1 MARTCQK
8 SVPIFPTRY
17 SIKIREN
24 EEDELTTDYATLQHS
39 EYTLRTLRKGFVY
52 LYDANIG
59 ESGLKIWEINNDGK
73 FTEILSTTGALVTKS
88 LKNMMDNSIYKK
100 GDTHNYILAS
110 AKSTETY
117 IAYSDTLWNS
127 NVFNKVT
134 GEEDVRKRFMTKI
147 DVISWNESSPS
158 KDTFDLK
165 KLSLLVEEFKS
176 KSWIDK
182 FSWSKFKISP
192 PIKDAK
198 KLESIMRSSPTCE
211 NRKAMGV
218 MLYDNIG
225 LVREQTNLI
234 GLASDA
240 VEKFASSSEFM
251 HGKLISTCI
260 EEIYKLEICKTQ
272 KTNDAEDFIRQ
283 EKSDYAFAK
292 KEVREFP
299 AKANDFRVTEYE
311 ANLFRESLIK
321 MEKYR
326 GATDTSEDFRA
337 RVFKKHS
344 KDRMRS
350 VNEEARQ
357 TFLKDYKK
365 KEEELILRLLEVKND
380 RWILLY
386 HYKEPKVAT
395 HLGSSFLNYDINDSL
410 SASFLAQS
418 FAQCTEGMTYHI
430 SEFKGVPN
438 REQALFKVWWD
449 LEEENPFL
457 NALEWG
463 YNSKTDTLAAT
474 IDSFAQLLDKSGNV
488 EYNEELAKEQ
498 HQAKDR
504 KKDTQSKIDSDN
516 TSKSSFEAEKNRLS
530 KIIKRELSELHRRYS
545 NQAIMNNIST
555 YSMSK
560 TFIDN
565 KGKKITWKGAVK
577 NNIDSMIQKVLHL
590 PSKEAAI
597 RFRRIVSGIDDTKVG
612 KYFERLTTETIST
625 PELLKQLGVA
635 ANLGEVEQEMLFNHG
650 KTLKQDG
657 IIIASLVQNQ
667 DIHTKHTNI
676 ISMQT
681 KEKATQ
687 STIDNID
694 DKISKA
700 TDILDKQEQVLKR
713 EPKAFTINKA
723 MSPLLVVANLIN
735 LYNATVVFDWEDDD
749 TFSDINIANFIAAF
763 TGTASVLFYA
773 KDSYATIK
781 TEVAGGKIAVKVTW
795 AKIGVRFFGMFAA
808 VMDGLTQFAKA
819 KKAYEN
825 NNNDEAGAIYMV
837 SGVLLGLGGLILL
850 SSMPIALFLGA
861 VLLIGGMMTLFRAE
875 GLEWDKLDKWL
886 DASLFGKY
894 NIPKNIIYWQEKV
907 LNPLYLE
914 KRGQVDKEAN
924 HQKEYNDFIRF
935 FFILKFD
942 ITWEGTAYLSNIDD
956 RIITMKVRFPSAL
969 KKNFHWGW
977 NFTRFKS
984 KPQLNKTVGDKGKD
998 LLAPYSSKVN
1008 ENGEFELRF
1017 EEVRYNFKNAVFGVS
1032 WQLPFS
1038 NGSYTITSYYSIDEE
1053 DEKAVLLSKEIIQ

>member
-1 MARTCQK
+1 MARTCLK

-17 SIKIREN
+17 SVKIREN
-24 EEDELTTDYATLQHS
+24 KADELKTDYATLQHS

-59 ESGLKIWEINNDGK
+59 ESGLKIWEISEDGK
-73 FTEILSTTGALVTKS
+73 FTEILSKTGALVTKS
-88 LKNMMDNSIYKK
+88 LKDMSDNSIYEK

-127 NVFNKVT
+127 NIFNKVT
-134 GEEDVRKRFMTKI
+134 GEEGVRKRLMTKI
-147 DVISWNESSPS
+147 DVLSWDESSPS
-158 KDTFDLK
+158 KETFNLK
-165 KLSLLVEEFKS
+165 ELNLLVEEFKDEN
-176 KSWIDK
+176 WIHK
-182 FSWSKFKISP
+182 FAWSQFKAPP

-198 KLESIMRSSPTCE
+198 KLENIMRSSPTCD

-218 MLYDNIG
+218 ILYDNIG
-225 LVREQTNLI
+225 LVREQTSLI

-240 VEKFASSSEFM
+240 VESFAKNSEFM

-272 KTNDAEDFIRQ
+272 KTNDAEEFIRN
-283 EKSDYAFAK
+283 ERFDYEVAK
-292 KEVREFP
+292 EEVRKFP
-299 AKANDFRVTEYE
+299 AKANDFRITEYE
-311 ANLFRESLIK
+311 TNLFRESLIK

-326 GATDTSEDFRA
+326 GATNTPEDFRA

-357 TFLKDYKK
+357 NFLKDYKK

-380 RWILLY
+380 RWTLLY
-386 HYKEPKVAT
+386 HYKEPTLST
-395 HLGSSFLNYDINDSL
+395 HLGSSFLNYDTTDKI
-410 SASFLAQS
+410 SAAFHAQS

-438 REQALFKVWWD
+438 REQALFSEWWD
-449 LEEENPFL
+449 LKEENPFL

-463 YNSKTDTLAAT
+463 YSNKTDTMGAS
-474 IDSFAQLLDKSGNV
+474 IDAFAELLDQSGNV
-488 EYNEELAKEQ
+488 DYNEELAKEQ
-498 HQAKDR
+498 HSAKDNR
-504 KKDTQSKIDSDN
+504 KNIQETIDKDTA
-516 TSKSSFEAEKNRLS
+516 SKSSFEAEKNRLS

-545 NQAIMNNIST
+545 NQAIMNNISS
-555 YSMSK
+555 YSLSK

-577 NNIDSMIQKVLHL
+577 DNIDSMIQKVLHL

-597 RFRRIVSGIDDTKVG
+597 KFRRIVSGIDDTKVG
-612 KYFERLTTETIST
+612 KYFERLTTDTIST
-625 PELLKQLGVA
+625 PELLKQLGA
-635 ANLGEVEQEMLFNHG
+635 SANLGEVEQEMLFNHG
-650 KTLKQDG
+650 KSLKQDSM
-657 IIIASLVQNQ
+657 IMVSLVQNQ
-667 DIHTKHTNI
+667 EIHSKHTNI
-676 ISMQT
+676 ISLERKKDVT
-681 KEKATQ
+681 ET
-687 STIDNID
+687 SIDKID
-694 DKISKA
+694 DKIDKA
-700 TDILDKQEQVLKR
+700 TGNLNKQEEVLKK

-735 LYNATVVFDWEDDD
+735 LYNATVVFDGEDE
-749 TFSDINIANFIAAF
+749 DISLYINQANFVAAF
-763 TGTASVLFYA
+763 TGTVSALFYV
-773 KDSYATIK
+773 KDSYSKIQ
-781 TEVAGGKIAVKVTW
+781 TEVIAGKIEVKVTFVK
-795 AKIGVRFFGMFAA
+795 AAVRVFGAFAA
-808 VMDGLTQFAKA
+808 VADAITQFL
-819 KKAYEN
+819 KAYNAITDN
-825 NNNDEAGAIYMV
+825 NYEAGVTYMV
-837 SGVLLGLGGLILL
+837 SGVLLGFGGLLLL

-861 VLLIGGMMTLFRAE
+861 VLLIGGMMTRFRAE
-875 GLEWDKLDKWL
+875 GLEWDKLDRWL

-907 LNPLYLE
+907 FNPLYLE
-914 KRGQVDKEAN
+914 KRSQVPKETN

-935 FFILKFD
+935 FFIPKFD

-969 KKNFHWGW
+969 KKNFYWGW

-984 KPQLNKTVGDKGKD
+984 KPQLNKTLEAKGKI

-1008 ENGEFELRF
+1008 EKGEFELRF
-1017 EEVRYNFKNAVFGVS
+1017 EGVRYHFKNAVFGVS

-1053 DEKAVLLSKEIIQ
+1053 NEKAVLLNKEISQ